1 MSSCGFGYR
10 SRHRKEHGSFP
21 NHKKKSSRER
31 QETTMCGFVGFI
43 NGGDTQQDAGVLR
56 SMTDAIRHRGPDDA
70 DYYMDGSISL
80 GFRRLSIID
89 LEGGRQ
95 PILNE
100 DGSKVLTF
108 NGEIYNFQEIKKD
121 LLAAGHV
128 FKTATDSEVLLH
140 GYEEYGE
147 KLLNKLRGMFAFV
160 IWDKEKRELFGARD
174 FFGIKPLY
182 YAQMGDTLMFGS
194 EIKSFLHHPH
204 FQKEL
209 NRPMLENYL
218 SFQYAPGPETF
229 FKNVYKMPPAHSFLY
244 KDGKMKL
251 TRYWLPEFD
260 AEEDKPLDYWVD
272 EIEKVFDDSVEAHKI
287 SDVEVGSFL
296 SSGVDSSYVACSAHV
311 DKTFTVGFDNGT
323 KYNEISYAQELSE
336 LIPVKNISHII
347 TPEEFWGT
355 FPKIQYHMDEPL
367 ADPAAVA
374 LYFVCNLASQHLK
387 VVLSG
392 EGADEIFGGY
402 NIYKEPLEMAWYDK
416 IPFPIRKL
424 IGKVAGAL
432 PAHRGLN
439 FLVRRGK
446 RLEER
451 FIGNAYMFTEK
462 ERRAILK
469 DPAGAPA
476 PETLCKPYY
485 DMVADKDAVTK
496 MQFVDLNMWM
506 VGDILLKADKM
517 SMANS
522 LELRVPFLDK
532 KIMTLAGRI
541 PTKYRVNSENTKYAM
556 RKAALRRM
564 PEKWAGKKK
573 LGFPVPTRVWLK
585 EDKYYNIVKEEFLG
599 ENAQKFFHTD
609 KLVKLLDDHRV
620 GKADNSR
627 RVWTVYTFLVWYKQF
642 FSEEAAK

>member
-1 MSSCGFGYR
+1 MWIRRIYRRRRHPSGTRAFSS
-10 SRHRKEHGSFP
+10 P
-21 NHKKKSSRER
+21 
-31 QETTMCGFVGFI
+31 
-43 NGGDTQQDAGVLR
+43 
-56 SMTDAIRHRGPDDA
+56 MTDAIRHRGPDDA
-70 DYYMDGSISL
+70 DYYADGEISL

-100 DGSKVLTF
+100 DGTKVLMF
-108 NGEIYNFQEIKKD
+108 NGEIYNYRPLREE
-121 LLAAGHV
+121 LLQKGHK
-128 FKTATDSEVLLH
+128 FTTKTDSEVLLH
-140 GYEEYGE
+140 GYEEYGPD
-147 KLLNKLRGMFAFV
+147 LLNKLRGMFAFI
-160 IWDKEKRELFGARD
+160 IWDKEKKELFGARD
-174 FFGIKPLY
+174 FFGIKPFYLRSDGENP
-182 YAQMGDTLMFGS
+182 AVRLGDQELPPPPPTS
-194 EIKSFLHHPH
+194 KR
-204 FQKEL
+204 EL
-209 NRPMLENYL
+209 NEKALESYL
-218 SFQYAPGPETF
+218 SFQYSPGPETF
-229 FKNVYKMPPAHSFLY
+229 FKNVYKMPPAHYFTY
-244 KDGKMKL
+244 KDGKMDI
-251 TRYWLPEFD
+251 TRYWLPTFN
-260 AEEDKPLDYWVD
+260 AEEDKPLEYWVD
-272 EIEKVFDDSVEAHKI
+272 EIEKTFDDSVEAHKI

-336 LIPVKNISHII
+336 QIPVKNISKII
-347 TPEEFWGT
+347 TPEEFWGN

-374 LYFVCNLASQHLK
+374 LYFVCNTASQHLK

-402 NIYKEPLEMAWYDK
+402 NIYKEPLEMQWYDK
-416 IPFPIRKL
+416 IPFPIRRL
-424 IGKVAGAL
+424 IGKIAGAL

-462 ERRAILK
+462 ERKAILK
-469 DPAGAPA
+469 HPAGAPA
-476 PETLCKPYY
+476 PEELTKPYY
-485 DMVADKDAVTK
+485 DMVKDKDAVTK

-532 KIMTLAGRI
+532 KIMALAGRI
-541 PTKYRVNSENTKYAM
+541 PTKYRVNDENTKYAM

-564 PEKWAGKKK
+564 PKKWAAKKK

-585 EDKYYNIVKEEFLG
+585 EDKYYNIVKSEFES
-599 ENAQKFFHTD
+599 ENAQKFFHTGE
-609 KLVKLLDDHRV
+609 LVKLLDDHKN
-620 GKADNSR
+620 GKTDNSR
-627 RVWTVYTFLVWYKQF
+627 RVWTVYTFLIWYRQF
-642 FSEEAAK
+642 FGENAPKAA

>member
-532 KIMTLAGRI
+532 KIMALAGRI

-573 LGFPVPTRVWLK
+573 LGFPLPTRVWLK

-609 KLVKLLDDHRV
+609 KLVKLLDDHRA